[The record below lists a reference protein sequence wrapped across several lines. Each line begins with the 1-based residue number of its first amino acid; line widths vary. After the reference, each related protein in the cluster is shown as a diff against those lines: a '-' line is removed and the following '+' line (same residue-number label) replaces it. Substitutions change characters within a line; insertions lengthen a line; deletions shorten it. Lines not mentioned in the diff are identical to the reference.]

1 MVADKGIVATPA
13 GLEPNK
19 HTKSGP
25 DDVSNDRHIN
35 LTFIACN
42 FFERVLRKAL
52 LFFRSDSRAI
62 SPHRHGFLPRRR
74 CLFNLLVFEEEVAC
88 MMDEGHTI
96 DVSSLDLSKAC
107 DPVNSRFLLSF
118 GLSDVVVQRI
128 EAFFIK
134 QVW

>member
-1 MVADKGIVATPA
+1 
-13 GLEPNK
+13 
-19 HTKSGP
+19 
-25 DDVSNDRHIN
+25 
-35 LTFIACN
+35 
-42 FFERVLRKAL
+42 
-52 LFFRSDSRAI
+52 
-62 SPHRHGFLPRRR
+62 
-74 CLFNLLVFEEEVAC
+74 

-107 DPVNSRFLLSF
+107 DPVNHRFLLSF